1 MEDNNKT
8 AEGQKIIID
17 LTESMNSRSFEESN
31 IIHKAEFKKVIAL
44 INDKIKNVRE
54 LKDENCDGQNRF
66 NDTITILGSRGSGK
80 TSFLMNILKNY
91 ENNND
96 VEVIELIDPTLIEEK
111 GHIFL
116 TLISLIQDKVE
127 NAIRRKECNPCCKD
141 YQLRKCWENKLKK
154 LAAGLPSIDIDTGSP
169 YSNWDDPEHVMK
181 KGLNAVKAAKKLEEN
196 FDEIVKVAL
205 EILGKQ
211 AFLIAFDDID
221 VNFNNGWKVLET
233 LRKYL
238 TSPRIITLL
247 SGDIKLFSKSIRKQ
261 QWINFG
267 EEFLK
272 NEGERLKKMEKYDEL
287 VTEIEGQYMQKIM
300 KAPYR
305 IHLLTIGEKINNSDI
320 RIKILTKKNISDTE
334 SASEQNKPIY
344 EYYNE
349 RLNALG
355 LQNKYEVHTVNTYL
369 LGLPLRTQIQ
379 LLKQFENI
387 KNNGNKS
394 LDILNITDSFISDMY
409 ESGVDVELA
418 KSQPKDFCYI
428 AHKFLLEKELL
439 NETYQLLPT
448 SGSVNYN
455 AVLFSLFIMFVAHS
469 KSNPSMFFEYWITIA
484 TIKNLLTIMPYRS
497 EQKKDTTIVPTI
509 EGLAEYSFIGQNKVY
524 RDICSYLSTYLRATL
539 NYNRGSETRSP
550 WGGILILKGLAD
562 KAKGDSKE
570 MECRI
575 DYIFREET
583 SIKKQLAFIPLSIA
597 SFAHKQQSVVIYSFY
612 TLLGTIA
619 ELLRRYDVIK
629 MNVRGETEEEKK
641 KQIIYNIATSLNELS
656 QVKDV
661 VMPAFGKM
669 TTNIDDEIGD
679 NYIGKDVANEN
690 NTLAYVLYEWIEKC
704 PDCVPSHLIGKIATR
719 TFYAMRRLD
728 DNRTSDYLS
737 LGDEMHRR
745 IIIVMNSAL
754 LEDAKEYLSICDLTN
769 NNPIEKD
776 NIFIENLNKINLYS
790 GDTTNLIFSQW
801 LLSCPLLLLY
811 LNPGYEDL
819 NTQCEL
825 NDLWQNLNDFS
836 IYQTYTKKESEISD
850 NNRLIDVVWFR
861 KHSVYENIKPVSI
874 FGIKKKDVSTS
885 NDLNN
890 FSLTKK
896 NIEKTVNLTKS
907 IYNQPEIYLNDD
919 VTTIKDKLKT
929 IFKESELTEK
939 NIRKLQE
946 YCEGCKT
953 WDEVIDKVIGNK

>member
-1 MEDNNKT
+1 M
-8 AEGQKIIID
+8 
-17 LTESMNSRSFEESN
+17 
-31 IIHKAEFKKVIAL
+31 
-44 INDKIKNVRE
+44 
-54 LKDENCDGQNRF
+54 
-66 NDTITILGSRGSGK
+66 
-80 TSFLMNILKNY
+80 
-91 ENNND
+91 
-96 VEVIELIDPTLIEEK
+96 
-111 GHIFL
+111 
-116 TLISLIQDKVE
+116 
-127 NAIRRKECNPCCKD
+127 
-141 YQLRKCWENKLKK
+141 
-154 LAAGLPSIDIDTGSP
+154 
-169 YSNWDDPEHVMK
+169 
-181 KGLNAVKAAKKLEEN
+181 
-196 FDEIVKVAL
+196 
-205 EILGKQ
+205 
-211 AFLIAFDDID
+211 
-221 VNFNNGWKVLET
+221 
-233 LRKYL
+233 
-238 TSPRIITLL
+238 
-247 SGDIKLFSKSIRKQ
+247 
-261 QWINFG
+261 
-267 EEFLK
+267 
-272 NEGERLKKMEKYDEL
+272 
-287 VTEIEGQYMQKIM
+287 
-300 KAPYR
+300 
-305 IHLLTIGEKINNSDI
+305 
-320 RIKILTKKNISDTE
+320 
-334 SASEQNKPIY
+334 
-344 EYYNE
+344 
-349 RLNALG
+349 
-355 LQNKYEVHTVNTYL
+355 
-369 LGLPLRTQIQ
+369 PLRTQIQ

-562 KAKGDSKE
+562 KAKGGSKE

-641 KQIIYNIATSLNELS
+641 NQIIYNIATSLNELS

-776 NIFIENLNKINLYS
+776 NIFIENLNKINHYF

-819 NTQCEL
+819 NTQSKL
-825 NDLWQNLNDFS
+825 NDLWQNLNYFS

-929 IFKESELTEK
+929 IFKESGLTEK

>member
-1 MEDNNKT
+1 M
-8 AEGQKIIID
+8 
-17 LTESMNSRSFEESN
+17 
-31 IIHKAEFKKVIAL
+31 
-44 INDKIKNVRE
+44 
-54 LKDENCDGQNRF
+54 
-66 NDTITILGSRGSGK
+66 
-80 TSFLMNILKNY
+80 
-91 ENNND
+91 
-96 VEVIELIDPTLIEEK
+96 
-111 GHIFL
+111 
-116 TLISLIQDKVE
+116 
-127 NAIRRKECNPCCKD
+127 
-141 YQLRKCWENKLKK
+141 
-154 LAAGLPSIDIDTGSP
+154 
-169 YSNWDDPEHVMK
+169 
-181 KGLNAVKAAKKLEEN
+181 
-196 FDEIVKVAL
+196 
-205 EILGKQ
+205 
-211 AFLIAFDDID
+211 
-221 VNFNNGWKVLET
+221 
-233 LRKYL
+233 
-238 TSPRIITLL
+238 
-247 SGDIKLFSKSIRKQ
+247 
-261 QWINFG
+261 
-267 EEFLK
+267 
-272 NEGERLKKMEKYDEL
+272 
-287 VTEIEGQYMQKIM
+287 
-300 KAPYR
+300 
-305 IHLLTIGEKINNSDI
+305 
-320 RIKILTKKNISDTE
+320 
-334 SASEQNKPIY
+334 
-344 EYYNE
+344 
-349 RLNALG
+349 
-355 LQNKYEVHTVNTYL
+355 
-369 LGLPLRTQIQ
+369 PLRTQIQ
-379 LLKQFENI
+379 LLKQFENK

-497 EQKKDTTIVPTI
+497 DQKKDTTIVPTI

-524 RDICSYLSTYLRATL
+524 RDICNYLSTYLRATL

-641 KQIIYNIATSLNELS
+641 NQIIYNIATSLNELS

-776 NIFIENLNKINLYS
+776 NIFIENLKKINHYF

-819 NTQCEL
+819 NTQSEL
-825 NDLWQNLNDFS
+825 NDLWQNLNYFS

-919 VTTIKDKLKT
+919 VTTIKYKLKT
-929 IFKESELTEK
+929 IFKESGLTEK

>member
-1 MEDNNKT
+1 M
-8 AEGQKIIID
+8 
-17 LTESMNSRSFEESN
+17 
-31 IIHKAEFKKVIAL
+31 
-44 INDKIKNVRE
+44 
-54 LKDENCDGQNRF
+54 
-66 NDTITILGSRGSGK
+66 
-80 TSFLMNILKNY
+80 
-91 ENNND
+91 
-96 VEVIELIDPTLIEEK
+96 
-111 GHIFL
+111 
-116 TLISLIQDKVE
+116 
-127 NAIRRKECNPCCKD
+127 
-141 YQLRKCWENKLKK
+141 
-154 LAAGLPSIDIDTGSP
+154 
-169 YSNWDDPEHVMK
+169 
-181 KGLNAVKAAKKLEEN
+181 
-196 FDEIVKVAL
+196 
-205 EILGKQ
+205 
-211 AFLIAFDDID
+211 
-221 VNFNNGWKVLET
+221 
-233 LRKYL
+233 
-238 TSPRIITLL
+238 
-247 SGDIKLFSKSIRKQ
+247 
-261 QWINFG
+261 
-267 EEFLK
+267 
-272 NEGERLKKMEKYDEL
+272 
-287 VTEIEGQYMQKIM
+287 
-300 KAPYR
+300 
-305 IHLLTIGEKINNSDI
+305 
-320 RIKILTKKNISDTE
+320 
-334 SASEQNKPIY
+334 
-344 EYYNE
+344 
-349 RLNALG
+349 
-355 LQNKYEVHTVNTYL
+355 
-369 LGLPLRTQIQ
+369 PLRTQIQ

-629 MNVRGETEEEKK
+629 MNVRGETEEDKK
-641 KQIIYNIATSLNELS
+641 NQIIYNIATSLNELS

-776 NIFIENLNKINLYS
+776 NIFIENLNKINHYF

-819 NTQCEL
+819 NTQSKL
-825 NDLWQNLNDFS
+825 NDLWQNLNYFS

-929 IFKESELTEK
+929 IFKESGLTEK

>member
-1 MEDNNKT
+1 M
-8 AEGQKIIID
+8 
-17 LTESMNSRSFEESN
+17 
-31 IIHKAEFKKVIAL
+31 
-44 INDKIKNVRE
+44 
-54 LKDENCDGQNRF
+54 
-66 NDTITILGSRGSGK
+66 
-80 TSFLMNILKNY
+80 
-91 ENNND
+91 
-96 VEVIELIDPTLIEEK
+96 
-111 GHIFL
+111 
-116 TLISLIQDKVE
+116 
-127 NAIRRKECNPCCKD
+127 
-141 YQLRKCWENKLKK
+141 
-154 LAAGLPSIDIDTGSP
+154 
-169 YSNWDDPEHVMK
+169 
-181 KGLNAVKAAKKLEEN
+181 
-196 FDEIVKVAL
+196 
-205 EILGKQ
+205 
-211 AFLIAFDDID
+211 
-221 VNFNNGWKVLET
+221 
-233 LRKYL
+233 
-238 TSPRIITLL
+238 
-247 SGDIKLFSKSIRKQ
+247 
-261 QWINFG
+261 
-267 EEFLK
+267 
-272 NEGERLKKMEKYDEL
+272 
-287 VTEIEGQYMQKIM
+287 
-300 KAPYR
+300 
-305 IHLLTIGEKINNSDI
+305 
-320 RIKILTKKNISDTE
+320 
-334 SASEQNKPIY
+334 
-344 EYYNE
+344 
-349 RLNALG
+349 
-355 LQNKYEVHTVNTYL
+355 
-369 LGLPLRTQIQ
+369 PLRTQIQ

-629 MNVRGETEEEKK
+629 MNVREETEEEKK

-776 NIFIENLNKINLYS
+776 NIFIENLNKINHNF

-819 NTQCEL
+819 NTQSEL
-825 NDLWQNLNDFS
+825 NDLWQNLNYFS

-929 IFKESELTEK
+929 IFKESGLTEK
-939 NIRKLQE
+939 NIRKLQG